1 MITREQLVARI
12 EKATIEAEHTAKFA
26 EEAHARSEAATPG
39 GLTGYDTAILSGIQ
53 RKPNPKRDEAR
64 RNAYT
69 REAEAYRSATQAEED
84 LEYLEAALAR
94 LDALPPK
101 PTPEQIKAAVAVR
114 DQFGAW
120 YRVVRVNAKS
130 VTVETPYS
138 WTERIAL
145 KDILETKS

>member
-1 MITREQLVARI
+1 MTAREQLVERI
-12 EKATIEAEHTAKFA
+12 EKATIEAERTAKVA
-26 EEAHARSEAATPG
+26 DEMRARSEAATPG
-39 GLTGYDTAILSGIQ
+39 GLTGYDTAILSGIR

-69 REAEAYRSATQAEED
+69 READAYHASVQAEED
-84 LEYLEAALAR
+84 LEYLEAAVAR

-101 PTPEQIKAAVAVR
+101 PTPEQIKGATAVR
-114 DQFGAW
+114 DRFGW
-120 YRVVRVNAKS
+120 HRVVRVNAKS